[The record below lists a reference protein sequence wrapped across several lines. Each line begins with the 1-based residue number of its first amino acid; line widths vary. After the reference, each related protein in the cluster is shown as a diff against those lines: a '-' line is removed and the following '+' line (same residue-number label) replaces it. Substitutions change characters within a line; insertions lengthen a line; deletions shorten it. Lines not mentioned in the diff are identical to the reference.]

1 MHKKLTN
8 DDEEKIRKYN
18 FRKTIRKIFRESNE
32 MKERRIIDIAEQRT
46 SKANQPHKVVV
57 IGNELVYL
65 TNPPWVTVHGEAGK
79 TKNAGQTLNLQ
90 DIV

>member
-1 MHKKLTN
+1 MTTDEDDNLLFLPNTTKWLLMHKKLTN
-8 DDEEKIRKYN
+8 EDEEKIRKYN

-32 MKERRIIDIAEQRT
+32 MKERRITDIAEQRT

-65 TNPPWVTVHGEAGK
+65 TNPP
-79 TKNAGQTLNLQ
+79 
-90 DIV
+90 